1 MKLIDNEFK
10 FATDDRSLMQSNKEQ
25 NPNPAQEKKK
35 LSIIVFSGTMDKLM
49 PVGILASGAA
59 ASGYEVNLFFTFW
72 GLQAI
77 TKKSIQAMSSQQ
89 GGPKIDVNYQEF
101 GPMMAKRMMEMRY
114 PSWFQLVSEAK
125 EQGEVKVF
133 ACSTSMG
140 FFNIGREDLADFVD
154 DVVGVATFLD
164 RAQGGETLFI

>member
-1 MKLIDNEFK
+1 MTQK
-10 FATDDRSLMQSNKEQ
+10 TDVGVSQTPKE
-25 NPNPAQEKKK
+25 EKKK
-35 LSIIVFSGTMDKLM
+35 LSIIVFSGTMDRLM

-59 ASGYEVNLFFTFW
+59 SSGYEVNLFFTFW

-77 TKKSIQAMSSQQ
+77 TKKSLQSAGPQQ
-89 GGPKIDVNYQEF
+89 GPKVDVNYQEF
-101 GPMMAKRMMEMRY
+101 GQMMAQRMVEMKY
-114 PSWFQLVSEAK
+114 PSWQQLLREAK
-125 EQGEVKVF
+125 EVGEVKVF

-140 FFNIGREDLADFVD
+140 FFNINREDLADFVD